1 MNEQQRRG
9 GEDRPQVPTV
19 DVHKFITEGPSRA
32 MTEQTEAFGTY
43 LAKKAQLKTS
53 QIRNIFGTVRKIEMI
68 WQPNAEPQEIAKA
81 QRQLIML
88 KPKMKYQAER
98 EFRRDSR
105 STGVR
110 DLAGV
115 LSPAIDEIGN
125 DRQKFLNFVDLFEA
139 ILAYHTAAGGK
150 N

>member
-1 MNEQQRRG
+1 MNGQQRRD
-9 GEDRPQVPTV
+9 GENRPQVPHV
-19 DVHKFITEGPSRA
+19 DVHKIMTEGPSRL
-32 MTEQTEAFGTY
+32 MTEQTEVFGTY
-43 LAKKAQLKTS
+43 LAKRAQLKTS

-68 WQPNAEPQEIAKA
+68 WRPNADPKEVAKA

-98 EFRRDSR
+98 EWQRNK

-110 DLAGV
+110 DLAEV
-115 LSPAIDEIGN
+115 LSPAIDEIGG
-125 DRQKFLNFVDLFEA
+125 DRQKFQNFVDLFEA